1 MRKSSWLFWVATV
14 VFAGSGCTS
23 LQSLSA
29 GFTGCEP
36 DEVVV
41 TDHHTLWS
49 SANWIATCR
58 NRRFYCVAFGQGAVS
73 CSPVSGPGIVNPHAP
88 APPLTPPPGSVE
100 RVLVE
105 SGAQRV
111 PMVRGSLTLGAY
123 QVQIHYTPSHNPDRV
138 VWRVAGPNTLVRP
151 GCDPVFIADGTVE
164 SLAQSRFATEGE
176 MASYQFET
184 SLDVARRL
192 GHAQRVSGRMCENEM
207 RWGAGER
214 AFFEELLARMDEE
227 IAWLNATQRATSG
240 GEATP

>member
-1 MRKSSWLFWVATV
+1 MHRKGSW
-14 VFAGSGCTS
+14 VFAVLIVLTSVGCHR
-23 LQSLSA
+23 QSREVLSA

-36 DEVVV
+36 PEVVV
-41 TDHHTLWS
+41 TAHPS
-49 SANWIATCR
+49 GNWIATCR
-58 NRRFYCVAFGQGAVS
+58 GRRFYCVTFGNGGVS
-73 CSPVSGPGIVNPHAP
+73 CSPVSGPGLVNPHAP

-111 PMVRGSLTLGAY
+111 PMVRGALTLGAY
-123 QVQIHYTPSHNPDRV
+123 QVQIHYTPSRGPDRV
-138 VWRVAGPNTLVRP
+138 QWRVSGPSALVRP
-151 GCDPVFIADGTVE
+151 GCNPVLIADGTVE
-164 SLAQSRFATEGE
+164 VLGQIAYAIEGE

-192 GHAQRVSGRMCENEM
+192 GHAQRVSGRMCENEL

-214 AFFEELLARMDEE
+214 AFFEELLARFDEE
-227 IAWLNATQRATSG
+227 IAWLNATPRATSG